1 MPLEHRYKEI
11 ELEIVE
17 TKSRAI
23 SVKAQRRTF
32 EEKYRAKLQLG
43 ERLKYELE
51 KSILHYACVYDQPN
65 VVALLIEW
73 NCGIDLRDS
82 DNIASLIKDGFTPC
96 TLSLIKINDN
106 LAKLLEDQKEKINE
120 LDELDRSSKKT
131 SNEKGE
137 VKEQGN
143 HMFGLNEETS
153 SSEGNSEDSKVF
165 SCDTVL
171 HLIEQHIRQT
181 KGTQSV
187 ILLKIWGIFYSY
199 KRSLEFEKL
208 KFELIEEENERI
220 SNDIIVLQEEWS
232 QLEIENV
239 ELQDEICSLRSSK
252 KTSNEK
258 EEVKEQGNHMLDLKE
273 LISCEG
279 NSNDCEQYSC
289 DTILHFIEELM
300 RQRKDIN
307 SEILVKIWGAV
318 YTYKRSIDFE
328 KHKCELIEEDCER
341 ISNEIIAL
349 REEWSQLEIENAEL
363 QDELCS
369 LRATLENLE
378 LNDAASLQAEEN
390 EELSRTPVQEE
401 QFKLYLSLT
410 QSLHEMRRKNTE
422 LEEEIDRYMDLCTM
436 MEEDSDAHQN
446 GEFSGYNTSSTS
458 HCEED
463 TVLKLREKLES
474 METKLQQELFRCQ
487 CKEDENNLLEQKI
500 AERKAARENR
510 EAEEGRIKQ
519 LEEKILSLKADM
531 DKNMVERSEVE
542 NHKKAI
548 EEQAR
553 SQLMEK
559 INQENQVLRELAA
572 SEQQK
577 DQEIQDYIMSLEHR
591 YKEIKPEIVE
601 TKSGS
606 ISVKAQWRTFE
617 EKYRA
622 ELQLGER
629 LKYELEN
636 IYSSIVEL
644 QNTKSRLASERRMNR
659 LSHIHTHHRSVSE
672 GTSDSS
678 LQNIFGFNST
688 GATI

>member
-1 MPLEHRYKEI
+1 MSSSCCWNRRPSSPGSSTGQRESFTGHGRPCQSGTGLSSAREIKSYKAFSKI
-11 ELEIVE
+11 HKAATRGDVATVE
-17 TKSRAI
+17 
-23 SVKAQRRTF
+23 RRLILRKNDINDRDSNDRT
-32 EEKYRAKLQLG
+32 
-43 ERLKYELE
+43 
-51 KSILHYACVYDQPN
+51 ILHYACAYGHPN

-73 NCGIDLRDS
+73 NCDIDLRDS
-82 DNIASLIKDGFTPC
+82 DNRTALIKASQFKHEDCVAMLLEHGADPNAMDNTGSTALHYAVWHNSTSMTAKLLAHNADFSIKNEDSFTPL
-96 TLSLIKINDN
+96 TLARMKNDN
-106 LAKLLEDQKEKINE
+106 LAKLLEDQKEKIKE
-120 LDELDRSSKKT
+120 LDEL
-131 SNEKGE
+131 E
-137 VKEQGN
+137 
-143 HMFGLNEETS
+143 
-153 SSEGNSEDSKVF
+153 
-165 SCDTVL
+165 
-171 HLIEQHIRQT
+171 
-181 KGTQSV
+181 
-187 ILLKIWGIFYSY
+187 
-199 KRSLEFEKL
+199 
-208 KFELIEEENERI
+208 
-220 SNDIIVLQEEWS
+220 
-232 QLEIENV
+232 
-239 ELQDEICSLRSSK
+239 RSSK

-279 NSNDCEQYSC
+279 NSKDCEQYSC

-328 KHKCELIEEDCER
+328 KHNCELIEEDCER

-369 LRATLENLE
+369 LRATLESLE

-390 EELSRTPVQEE
+390 EELSRTPAQEE

-410 QSLHEMRRKNTE
+410 QSLHEMRRRNRE

-436 MEEDSDAHQN
+436 MEEDSDGHQN
-446 GEFSGYNTSSTS
+446 GEFSGYNASSTS

-474 METKLQQELFRCQ
+474 METKLQQELIRCQ

-553 SQLMEK
+553 SQVMEK

-577 DQEIQDYIMSLEHR
+577 DQERQDYIMSLEHR
-591 YKEIKPEIVE
+591 YKEIELEIVE
-601 TKSGS
+601 TKSRA
-606 ISVKAQWRTFE
+606 ISVKAQRRTFE

-629 LKYELEN
+629 LKYELE
-636 IYSSIVEL
+636 
-644 QNTKSRLASERRMNR
+644 K
-659 LSHIHTHHRSVSE
+659 
-672 GTSDSS
+672 
-678 LQNIFGFNST
+678 
-688 GATI
+688 

>member
-1 MPLEHRYKEI
+1 MLLEHGADPNAMDN
-11 ELEIVE
+11 
-17 TKSRAI
+17 TGSTA
-23 SVKAQRRTF
+23 
-32 EEKYRAKLQLG
+32 
-43 ERLKYELE
+43 
-51 KSILHYACVYDQPN
+51 LHYAVWHN
-65 VVALLIEW
+65 STSMTAKLLAHNADFSIKNE
-73 NCGIDLRDS
+73 DS
-82 DNIASLIKDGFTPC
+82 FTPL
-96 TLSLIKINDN
+96 TLARMKNDN
-106 LAKLLEDQKEKINE
+106 LAKLLEDQKEKIKE
-120 LDELDRSSKKT
+120 LDEL
-131 SNEKGE
+131 E
-137 VKEQGN
+137 
-143 HMFGLNEETS
+143 
-153 SSEGNSEDSKVF
+153 
-165 SCDTVL
+165 
-171 HLIEQHIRQT
+171 
-181 KGTQSV
+181 
-187 ILLKIWGIFYSY
+187 
-199 KRSLEFEKL
+199 
-208 KFELIEEENERI
+208 
-220 SNDIIVLQEEWS
+220 
-232 QLEIENV
+232 
-239 ELQDEICSLRSSK
+239 RSSK

-258 EEVKEQGNHMLDLKE
+258 EEVKEQGNNMLDLKE

-279 NSNDCEQYSC
+279 NSKDCEQYSC

-328 KHKCELIEEDCER
+328 KHNCELIEEDCER

-369 LRATLENLE
+369 LRATLESLE

-390 EELSRTPVQEE
+390 EELSRTPAQEE

-410 QSLHEMRRKNTE
+410 QSLHEMRRRNRE

-446 GEFSGYNTSSTS
+446 GEFSGYNASSTS

-474 METKLQQELFRCQ
+474 METKLQQELIRCQ
-487 CKEDENNLLEQKI
+487 CKEDENNLWEQKI

-553 SQLMEK
+553 SQVMEK

-577 DQEIQDYIMSLEHR
+577 DQERQDYIMSLDHR
-591 YKEIKPEIVE
+591 YKEIELEIVE
-601 TKSGS
+601 TKSRA
-606 ISVKAQWRTFE
+606 ISVKAQRRTFE

-629 LKYELEN
+629 LKYELEKVRLFLHLTP
-636 IYSSIVEL
+636 III
-644 QNTKSRLASERRMNR
+644 QTKAGPPQPHAYQLPAAPPVSPSPVALNKAS
-659 LSHIHTHHRSVSE
+659 
-672 GTSDSS
+672 TSGLDY
-678 LQNIFGFNST
+678 LP
-688 GATI
+688 

>member
-1 MPLEHRYKEI
+1 M
-11 ELEIVE
+11 
-17 TKSRAI
+17 T
-23 SVKAQRRTF
+23 
-32 EEKYRAKLQLG
+32 LG
-43 ERLKYELE
+43 
-51 KSILHYACVYDQPN
+51 H
-65 VVALLIEW
+65 
-73 NCGIDLRDS
+73 
-82 DNIASLIKDGFTPC
+82 
-96 TLSLIKINDN
+96 
-106 LAKLLEDQKEKINE
+106 
-120 LDELDRSSKKT
+120 
-131 SNEKGE
+131 
-137 VKEQGN
+137 
-143 HMFGLNEETS
+143 
-153 SSEGNSEDSKVF
+153 EG
-165 SCDTVL
+165 
-171 HLIEQHIRQT
+171 H
-181 KGTQSV
+181 
-187 ILLKIWGIFYSY
+187 
-199 KRSLEFEKL
+199 
-208 KFELIEEENERI
+208 
-220 SNDIIVLQEEWS
+220 S
-232 QLEIENV
+232 Q
-239 ELQDEICSLRSSK
+239 
-252 KTSNEK
+252 
-258 EEVKEQGNHMLDLKE
+258 
-273 LISCEG
+273 
-279 NSNDCEQYSC
+279 
-289 DTILHFIEELM
+289 
-300 RQRKDIN
+300 
-307 SEILVKIWGAV
+307 
-318 YTYKRSIDFE
+318 RSIM
-328 KHKCELIEEDCER
+328 
-341 ISNEIIAL
+341 
-349 REEWSQLEIENAEL
+349 
-363 QDELCS
+363 
-369 LRATLENLE
+369 ATLENLE

-390 EELSRTPVQEE
+390 EELSRTPAQEE

-410 QSLHEMRRKNTE
+410 QSLHEMRRRNRE

-436 MEEDSDAHQN
+436 MEEDSDGHQN
-446 GEFSGYNTSSTS
+446 GEFSGYNASSTS

-474 METKLQQELFRCQ
+474 METKLQQELICCQ

-577 DQEIQDYIMSLEHR
+577 DQERQDYIMSLEHR
-591 YKEIKPEIVE
+591 YKEIELEIVE
-601 TKSGS
+601 TKSRA
-606 ISVKAQWRTFE
+606 ISVKAQRRTFE

-678 LQNIFGFNST
+678 LQNIFGFNSI

>member
-1 MPLEHRYKEI
+1 MDENYNLLPHGVNFQDAIFPDTQENRRMFSGLFQFANCSQGQQLTTSSSDWEIQEDNRASQFKHEDCVAMLLEHGADPN
-11 ELEIVE
+11 
-17 TKSRAI
+17 AI
-23 SVKAQRRTF
+23 DDSGNTA
-32 EEKYRAKLQLG
+32 
-43 ERLKYELE
+43 
-51 KSILHYACVYDQPN
+51 LHYAVWHN
-65 VVALLIEW
+65 STSMTAKLLAH
-73 NCGIDLRDS
+73 NADFS
-82 DNIASLIKDGFTPC
+82 IKNEESFTPL
-96 TLSLIKINDN
+96 TLARMKNDN
-106 LAKLLEDQKEKINE
+106 LAKLLEDQKEKIKE
-120 LDELDRSSKKT
+120 LDELESFFPLQK
-131 SNEKGE
+131 
-137 VKEQGN
+137 
-143 HMFGLNEETS
+143 
-153 SSEGNSEDSKVF
+153 
-165 SCDTVL
+165 
-171 HLIEQHIRQT
+171 I
-181 KGTQSV
+181 
-187 ILLKIWGIFYSY
+187 ILF
-199 KRSLEFEKL
+199 
-208 KFELIEEENERI
+208 
-220 SNDIIVLQEEWS
+220 
-232 QLEIENV
+232 
-239 ELQDEICSLRSSK
+239 
-252 KTSNEK
+252 
-258 EEVKEQGNHMLDLKE
+258 VKEQGNHMLDLKE

-279 NSNDCEQYSC
+279 NSKDCEQYSC

-328 KHKCELIEEDCER
+328 KHNCELIEEDCER

-369 LRATLENLE
+369 LR
-378 LNDAASLQAEEN
+378 
-390 EELSRTPVQEE
+390 
-401 QFKLYLSLT
+401 
-410 QSLHEMRRKNTE
+410 
-422 LEEEIDRYMDLCTM
+422 YMDLCTM

-446 GEFSGYNTSSTS
+446 GEFSGYNASSTS

-474 METKLQQELFRCQ
+474 METKLQQELIRCQ
-487 CKEDENNLLEQKI
+487 CKEDEINLWEQKI
-500 AERKAARENR
+500 AERTAARENR

-553 SQLMEK
+553 SQVMEK

-577 DQEIQDYIMSLEHR
+577 DQERQDYVMSLEHR
-591 YKEIKPEIVE
+591 YKEIELEIVE
-601 TKSGS
+601 TKSRA
-606 ISVKAQWRTFE
+606 ISVKAQRRTFE

-622 ELQLGER
+622 ELQLEER

-636 IYSSIVEL
+636 IYRSIVEL

-678 LQNIFGFNST
+678 LQNIFGFNSI

>member
-1 MPLEHRYKEI
+1 MGGRRLGRGDPGLTASRAPSSPERVQPSAPAAVPRMDENYNLLPHGVNFQDAIFPDTQENRRMFSVLFQFANCSQGQQLTTSSSDWEIQEDNRASQFKHEECVAMLLEHGADPN
-11 ELEIVE
+11 
-17 TKSRAI
+17 AI
-23 SVKAQRRTF
+23 DDSGNTA
-32 EEKYRAKLQLG
+32 
-43 ERLKYELE
+43 
-51 KSILHYACVYDQPN
+51 LHYAVWHN
-65 VVALLIEW
+65 STSMTAKLLAH
-73 NCGIDLRDS
+73 NADFS
-82 DNIASLIKDGFTPC
+82 IKNEESFTPL
-96 TLSLIKINDN
+96 TLARMKNDN
-106 LAKLLEDQKEKINE
+106 LAKLLEDQKEKIKE
-120 LDELDRSSKKT
+120 LDEL
-131 SNEKGE
+131 E
-137 VKEQGN
+137 
-143 HMFGLNEETS
+143 
-153 SSEGNSEDSKVF
+153 
-165 SCDTVL
+165 
-171 HLIEQHIRQT
+171 
-181 KGTQSV
+181 
-187 ILLKIWGIFYSY
+187 
-199 KRSLEFEKL
+199 
-208 KFELIEEENERI
+208 
-220 SNDIIVLQEEWS
+220 
-232 QLEIENV
+232 
-239 ELQDEICSLRSSK
+239 RSSK

-279 NSNDCEQYSC
+279 NSKDCEQYSC

-328 KHKCELIEEDCER
+328 KHNCELIEEDCER

-410 QSLHEMRRKNTE
+410 QSLHEMRRRNSE

-446 GEFSGYNTSSTS
+446 GEFSGYNASSTS

-474 METKLQQELFRCQ
+474 METKLQQELIRCQ
-487 CKEDENNLLEQKI
+487 CKEDEINLWEQKI
-500 AERKAARENR
+500 AERTAARENR

-577 DQEIQDYIMSLEHR
+577 DQERQDYIMSLEHR
-591 YKEIKPEIVE
+591 YKEIELEIVE
-601 TKSGS
+601 TKSRA
-606 ISVKAQWRTFE
+606 ISVKAQRRTFE

-622 ELQLGER
+622 ELQLEER

-636 IYSSIVEL
+636 IYRSIVEL
-644 QNTKSRLASERRMNR
+644 QNTKSRLSSERRMNR
-659 LSHIHTHHRSVSE
+659 LSHIHTQHRSVSE

-678 LQNIFGFNST
+678 LQNIFGFNSI